1 MERSKMIGLIHAK
14 AQKTYRC
21 RMCGRIH
28 AGPICLECGSS
39 AIQDPLTGLAYEGF
53 LFALTGKTSCRVL
66 SDSELEMVLKNLSM
80 IGLEQEGRK
89 KKETWAARRK
99 LIGIIRSQATGMF
112 GLNAQV
118 RVDGFCEKCIKKTLY
133 QCNEKELRKVI
144 GWLRR
149 FEKSRKGEGYTG
161 GSNEKGDVPDNDR

>member
-89 KKETWAARRK
+89 KKVYYKRDYVVLAVVLLAILVLTILTYDGPLSLLSVAA
-99 LIGIIRSQATGMF
+99 T
-112 GLNAQV
+112 
-118 RVDGFCEKCIKKTLY
+118 TLY
-133 QCNEKELRKVI
+133 EISIWQ
-144 GWLRR
+144 
-149 FEKSRKGEGYTG
+149 KSTM
-161 GSNEKGDVPDNDR
+161 V

>member
-53 LFALTGKTSCRVL
+53 LFALTGKKSCSAL

-89 KKETWAARRK
+89 KKEAWAARRK
-99 LIGIIRSQATGMF
+99 LIWIIRSHAIRMF
-112 GLNAQV
+112 EANAQI
-118 RVDGFCEKCIKKTLY
+118 RVDGFCEKCIGKALER
-133 QCNEKELRKVI
+133 CNEKELRKVI

-149 FEKSRKGEGYTG
+149 LEKSEKDEGYTG
-161 GSNEKGDVPDNDR
+161 GNNEKGNVPDNDR